1 MYTHMFDINSSVRI
15 SRSLWSNF
23 SWSQLW
29 WLEHFRTEYFNIN
42 IKITYLEIVVRKLM
56 LIAICAFML
65 LFTFKKY

>member
-1 MYTHMFDINSSVRI
+1 MPDMNSSVRI

-29 WLEHFRTEYFNIN
+29 GLEYFRTKYFNIN